1 MSIDVEA
8 LVANFL
14 RGQTAVTDI
23 VEDRVYTDLPHKREY
38 PVVLVNR
45 TGGGSLYKNWLEAAE
60 VEISAYGGTHKL
72 AYLLA
77 SACMS
82 AMTGAMVGTHPEGV
96 VTKVSASATA
106 YEPEP
111 DALDPQG
118 HARPRYVVSAVV
130 TAHP

>member
-14 RGQTAVTDI
+14 RGQTSVTDI
-23 VEDRVYTDLPHKREY
+23 VEDRVYTDLPHKREW
-38 PVVLVNR
+38 PLVLVNR
-45 TGGGSLYKNWLEAAE
+45 TGGGSLYKDWLEAAE
-60 VEISAYGGTHKL
+60 VDVSAYGGTHKL

-77 SACMS
+77 GACLS
-82 AMTGAMVGTHPEGV
+82 AMTGAMVGAHPEGV
-96 VTKVSASATA
+96 VTKVKASATA

-111 DALDPQG
+111 DSQDPQG
-118 HARPRYVVSAVV
+118 HARPRFTVSVVV